1 VHGCGSGPDSVSC
14 ADQRGL
20 DIPSHV
26 FSGSAESRLVR
37 VLVLG
42 MEYRVRR
49 EWNGAD
55 PEWSCVNRGT
65 GDKRTGDTGTG
76 GRGDEGTRGQEDKR
90 TRGQEKPQEPEQE
103 EPQSPKSPT
112 AHGKA

>member
-1 VHGCGSGPDSVSC
+1 VHGC
-14 ADQRGL
+14 DQRGL

-42 MEYRVRR
+42 MEYRVHR

-55 PEWSCVNRGT
+55 PEWSCVNRGS
-65 GDKRTGDTGTG
+65 GDKRTGDTGTRG
-76 GRGDEGTRGQEDKR
+76 QGDEETRSLR
-90 TRGQEKPQEPEQE
+90 ARRALLH
-103 EPQSPKSPT
+103 T
-112 AHGKA
+112 ARPSNVSVVSSTEYGVYYL